1 MLSIAENK
9 VNIAVQVYENLLV
22 EQLPLRVTAAT
33 SLYKLL
39 AIPEVKLRLKE
50 GLVKII
56 ESYLNV
62 MKEID
67 QDELITALEQVIDI
81 YDEEISP
88 FAIELT

>member
-22 EQLPLRVTAAT
+22 EQLPLWVTAAT